1 VSRLINLDSSGK
13 QRTQL
18 TKAVMMT
25 IRELATK
32 KDIDDEARDM
42 AAFLAIAL
50 SEIHNTIDVS
60 VRAWEKRDY
69 WVKAD
74 QFRMQWMW
82 AQNSAAKIKTA
93 VLMND
98 WGELALLMPEVASK
112 LATVKLP
119 KSNTLGRPWKGAM
132 AELKKRAESEKV
144 KSGK

>member
-1 VSRLINLDSSGK
+1 MSRLINLDSSGK

-60 VRAWEKRDY
+60 VRAWEKRD
-69 WVKAD
+69 
-74 QFRMQWMW
+74 
-82 AQNSAAKIKTA
+82 
-93 VLMND
+93 
-98 WGELALLMPEVASK
+98 
-112 LATVKLP
+112 
-119 KSNTLGRPWKGAM
+119 
-132 AELKKRAESEKV
+132 
-144 KSGK
+144 

>member
-1 VSRLINLDSSGK
+1 
-13 QRTQL
+13 
-18 TKAVMMT
+18 
-25 IRELATK
+25 
-32 KDIDDEARDM
+32 
-42 AAFLAIAL
+42 
-50 SEIHNTIDVS
+50 
-60 VRAWEKRDY
+60 
-69 WVKAD
+69 
-74 QFRMQWMW
+74 MW

>member
-1 VSRLINLDSSGK
+1 MSRLINLDSSGK